1 MTSRCRSTISFQL
14 RPSTL
19 DIMVQIGNSVQ
30 LMRPSTLDIKV
41 QMTNSFQLRPSTHDR
56 TSWCRYQQPKLT
68 EVQQHMM
75 MMRALAHRT
84 SAKLVVTLVGRI
96 SNQYQI
102 TSTPK
107 VHTCRLMFVTRPV
120 RQVRK
125 QLGFVRPI
133 CSPSCRGP
141 IFCPAEG
148 NPL

>member
-1 MTSRCRSTISFQL
+1 
-14 RPSTL
+14 
-19 DIMVQIGNSVQ
+19 MVQ
-30 LMRPSTLDIKV
+30 L
-41 QMTNSFQLRPSTHDR
+41 TNSFQLRPSTLEIKVQMVNNFQLRPSTHDC
-56 TSWCRYQQPKLT
+56 TSWSSYQQSRLT

-75 MMRALAHRT
+75 MGALAHRT

-96 SNQYQI
+96 SNQDQI
-102 TSTPK
+102 TSTPN
-107 VHTCRLMFVTRPV
+107 VHTCRLMFVTRPD

-141 IFCPAEG
+141 IFWPAEG